1 MLSYML
7 PVEEKPP
14 PAPKGHMQLPLT
26 HQNGHHAANG
36 SASGPVVA
44 NGKTAVTASPISKE
58 TSVSSFVSDTTAT
71 VSSMTPTS
79 TSTDKGKPK
88 LNVNGKHQSLKR

>member
-26 HQNGHHAANG
+26 HQNGHHPANG

-44 NGKTAVTASPISKE
+44 NGKTASPISKE

-71 VSSMTPTS
+71 VSSMTTS

-88 LNVNGKHQSLKR
+88 LSVNGKHQSLKR